1 MAEFTFAPLT
11 PVAFLD
17 RSALVFGHRCA
28 VIDEGRRFS
37 YAELRQRS
45 TGLAGGLRSAGV
57 QPGDRV
63 GLLCA
68 NSHVMLETLYAALY
82 AGAVSVPLNTRL
94 SVGEL
99 ETICRHAGVSLLVA
113 TADNAAVARDV
124 AQLAGFGVVTDS
136 GPGGDYERLVT
147 SAEPVDDPCDDE
159 RAVMSISYTSGT
171 SGPPKGVMYHHRG
184 SYLQGLAVMYH
195 RALTERTRY
204 LWTLPQFHC
213 HGWAYV
219 WAVVGAGGTQVCLR
233 KFDAARVWE
242 LIDEENITHLSGAPT
257 VLSMIA
263 SAAPAGRAAGTS
275 IDADTGGAPPS
286 PALLGRLAGL
296 GMSVTHLYGLTETY
310 GPQVISQWQPE
321 WDGLPAD
328 EQATLRARQGV
339 GNIVAGRVRVL
350 HSDGTDV
357 AADGEAVG
365 EIVCRGNN
373 VMLGYYRDQEATGAA
388 VLDGSFRT
396 GDLGVM
402 HPDGYVEI
410 RDRAKDI
417 IISGGENVASVEVER
432 LLDSHPAVLE
442 SAVVGRPDDTWG
454 EVVVAF
460 VTLRPGATATS
471 TELTGFAR
479 ERIAHYKVPRQMHF
493 TELPKTSTGKLRKDQ
508 LRARAAELGP

>member
-1 MAEFTFAPLT
+1 
-11 PVAFLD
+11 
-17 RSALVFGHRCA
+17 VFGHRCA
-28 VIDEGRRFS
+28 VVDTDRRFS

-57 QPGDRV
+57 RPGDRV

-82 AGAVSVPLNTRL
+82 AGAISVPLNTRL

-99 ETICRHAGVSLLVA
+99 GAICHHAGVSLLVA
-113 TADNAAVARDV
+113 TADNAGTARDV
-124 AQLAGFGVVTDS
+124 AQGGEFGVVADT

-147 SAEPVDDPCDDE
+147 SAEPVDDPCADE
-159 RAVMSISYTSGT
+159 RSVMSISYTSGT

-233 KFDAARVWE
+233 QFDPARVWE
-242 LIDEENITHLSGAPT
+242 LIDEEKITHLSGAPT

-263 SAAPAGRAAGTS
+263 GAAPASRSAGTV

-286 PALLGRLAGL
+286 PSLLGRLADL

-310 GPQVISQWQPE
+310 GPHVISQWQPE
-321 WDGLPAD
+321 WDGLPAS

-339 GNIVAGRVRVL
+339 GNIVADRVRVVDK
-350 HSDGTDV
+350 DGTDV
-357 AADGEAVG
+357 AADGATVG

-373 VMLGYYRDQEATGAA
+373 VMLGYYRDPETTEAA
-388 VLDGSFRT
+388 VVDGSFRT

-402 HPDGYVEI
+402 HPNGYVEI
-410 RDRAKDI
+410 KDRAKDI

-432 LLDSHPAVLE
+432 VLDSHPAVLE
-442 SAVVGRPDDTWG
+442 SAVVGRPDHTWG

-460 VTLRPGATATS
+460 VTLRPGATATAA
-471 TELTGFAR
+471 ELTGFAR
-479 ERIAHYKVPRQMHF
+479 ERIAHYKVPRVIHF
-493 TELPKTSTGKLRKDQ
+493 AELPKTSTGKLRKDR
-508 LRARAAELGP
+508 LRVTARELGG